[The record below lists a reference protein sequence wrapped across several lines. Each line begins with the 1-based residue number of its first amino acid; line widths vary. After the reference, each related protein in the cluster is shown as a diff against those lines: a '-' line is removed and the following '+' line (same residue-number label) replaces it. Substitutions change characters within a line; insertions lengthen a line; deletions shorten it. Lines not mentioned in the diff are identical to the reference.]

1 MCDILNI
8 GNGMANNTIRSLLTY
23 LLYVL
28 VEEAIKKPIK
38 HVNIK
43 I

>member
-28 VEEAIKKPIK
+28 AEEAIK
-38 HVNIK
+38 NQLNM
-43 I
+43 